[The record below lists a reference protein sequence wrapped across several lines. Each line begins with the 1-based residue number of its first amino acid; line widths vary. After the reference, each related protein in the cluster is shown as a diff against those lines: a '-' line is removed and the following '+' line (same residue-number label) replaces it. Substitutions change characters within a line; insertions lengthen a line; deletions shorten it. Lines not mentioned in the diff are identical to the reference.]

1 MIESGTVDVAK
12 KEGIGTITFFHPKS
26 NSLPGTLLAKLA
38 ETVTQCG
45 QDQDIRVIV
54 LKSEGEKAFCAGASF
69 AELQAIKDPDGGKE
83 FFMGFARLINA
94 MRKCPKFIIAR
105 LQGKAVGG
113 GVGVTAAAD
122 YALAKNNAMVKL
134 SELALGLGPFV
145 VGPVCERKLG
155 NGPFTALSIDT
166 DWRSADWAL
175 RHGLYADI
183 FETVEELDAAVDK
196 LAKRLAAS
204 NPEAMAALKSIFW
217 EGCDNWDELLEERAA
232 YSGRLANSEFTSSA
246 IAGFGKK

>member
-1 MIESGTVDVAK
+1 MIESGTVETTV
-12 KEGIGTITFFHPKS
+12 KEGVGTITFYHPKS
-26 NSLPGTLLAKLA
+26 NSLPGSLLAELA
-38 ETVTQCG
+38 STVTTCG
-45 QDQDIRVIV
+45 ENPEIRVIIM
-54 LKSEGEKAFCAGASF
+54 KSQGEKAFCAGASF

-122 YALAKNNAMVKL
+122 YAFARTNSMIKL

-145 VGPVCERKLG
+145 VGPVCERRLG

-166 DWRSADWAL
+166 DWRSAEWAKQ
-175 RHGLYADI
+175 HGLYADI
-183 FETVEELDAAVDK
+183 FETIEELDAAVDK

-204 NPEAMAALKSIFW
+204 NPEAMAALKTIFW
-217 EGCDNWDELLEERAA
+217 EGTEHWDQLLDDRAV
-232 YSGRLANSEFTSSA
+232 YSGKLANSQFTSSA
-246 IAGFGKK
+246 IASFGKK